1 MKSYIQRKLPL
12 TTRKTDLT
20 LDSWDEEAACDAVD
34 MPFSDKPVA
43 TQTGG
48 AQAVET
54 IHCVRQADAAG
65 NSIRIRTRRGRWNFM
80 LNTFTRYQGKR
91 CEIPGTRNT

>member
-1 MKSYIQRKLPL
+1 LPL
-12 TTRKTDLT
+12 TTRKTVLN
-20 LDSWDEEAACDAVD
+20 LDSSDEEVACDAVD
-34 MPFSDKPVA
+34 MTFSDKPVA

-54 IHCVRQADAAG
+54 IHRVRQADAAG
-65 NSIRIRTRRGRWNFM
+65 NSIIRTRRGRCIFI
-80 LNTFTRYQGKR
+80 LNTFVRYQGKR